1 MRTTKP
7 ISTISFNTP
16 DYLAHKLEELVKAK
30 RLSFWAFI
38 SHLPED
44 DEAGN
49 RDHIHVYIEPA
60 KMLQTDDL
68 KDELKEFDSAKPD
81 KPRGCISFRSSKFAD
96 WYLYAL
102 HDKAYLASKGQ
113 KRKYH
118 YKHDDIL
125 SSDSD
130 DLQFKARTID
140 MLSVSPYAD
149 ILEAQRQGL
158 SWEEYFR
165 RGTVPL
171 PQIALFQRAWYSLLA
186 PQTPDLQTDRNGRKG
201 HPMDVDQETGEAK
214 EIPDDELPF

>member
-16 DYLAHKLEELVKAK
+16 DYLAQKLDELVRAK
-30 RLSFWAFI
+30 RLSFWSFI

-49 RDHIHVYIEPA
+49 RDHIHLYLEPS

-68 KDELKEFDSAKPD
+68 KEEFKEFDPMKPD
-81 KPRGCISFRSSKFAD
+81 KPRGCISFRSSKFSD

-102 HDKAYLASKGQ
+102 HNKAYLASKGQ
-113 KRKYH
+113 TRKYH
-118 YKHDDIL
+118 YKHDDIR
-125 SSDSD
+125 SSDPD

-140 MLSVSPYAD
+140 MLAVSPYAD
-149 ILEAQRQGL
+149 ILEAQKQGL
-158 SWEEYFR
+158 TWEEYFR

-171 PQIALFQRAWYSLLA
+171 PQIALFQRAWYSLLV
-186 PQTPDLQTDRNGRKG
+186 PHQNESTFRNGRNG
-201 HPMDVDQETGEAK
+201 HPMDIDRETGEAT
-214 EIPDDELPF
+214 EIPDDELPY

>member
-16 DYLAHKLEELVKAK
+16 DYLAQKLDELVKAK

-38 SHLPED
+38 PHLPED

-49 RDHIHVYIEPA
+49 RDHIHLYIEPA

-68 KDELKEFDSAKPD
+68 KEEFKEFDPAKPD
-81 KPRGCISFRSSKFAD
+81 KPRGCISFRSSKFSD

-102 HDKAYLASKGQ
+102 HDRAYLASKGQ
-113 KRKYH
+113 SRKYH
-118 YKHDDIL
+118 YKHDDVR
-125 SSDSD
+125 SSDPD

-140 MLSVSPYAD
+140 MLAVSPYAD
-149 ILEAQRQGL
+149 ILEAQRHGFT
-158 SWEEYFR
+158 WEQYFK

-171 PQIALFQRAWYSLLA
+171 PQIALFERAWYTLLA
-186 PQTPDLQTDRNGRKG
+186 GQDDSTNRNGRDG
-201 HPMDVDQETGEAK
+201 HPMDIDRETGEVT
-214 EIPDDELPF
+214 EIPDDELPY